1 LLMQLRLQQMKQ
13 KWLLLNK
20 HKDSMKRPR
29 VTAGP
34 FSFSD
39 YSLNMR
45 VIGLTGGI
53 GCGKSLAA
61 QYFAELGALVIDAD
75 QLARAAIERGSDG
88 FDEVVALFGD
98 SILKDGNI
106 DRRALGELIFKDPK
120 AKAQLENI
128 IHPFVRREFEG
139 AVASLKGDEVLVYEI
154 PLLVETKA
162 HERFDVVIT
171 VESEMENRIARLRG
185 RGMHI
190 SEIEGRVAAQAT
202 REQRIEVAD
211 FLIENDG
218 TEDELL
224 RQVENI
230 WDSLHDNK

>member
-1 LLMQLRLQQMKQ
+1 
-13 KWLLLNK
+13 
-20 HKDSMKRPR
+20 
-29 VTAGP
+29 
-34 FSFSD
+34 
-39 YSLNMR
+39 MR

-75 QLARAAIERGSDG
+75 QLARAAIDRGTYG
-88 FDEVVALFGD
+88 FDEVVTLFGD

-106 DRRALGELIFKDPK
+106 DRRALGDLIFKDPI
-120 AKAQLENI
+120 AKTKLENI
-128 IHPFVRREFEG
+128 IHPFVRKEFEE
-139 AVASLKGDEVLVYEI
+139 AVASLKGDQVLVYEI
-154 PLLVETKA
+154 PLLVETGA

-190 SEIEGRVAAQAT
+190 SEIEGRIAAQAT

>member
-1 LLMQLRLQQMKQ
+1 
-13 KWLLLNK
+13 
-20 HKDSMKRPR
+20 
-29 VTAGP
+29 
-34 FSFSD
+34 
-39 YSLNMR
+39 MR

-61 QYFAELGALVIDAD
+61 QYFAELGAMVIDAD

-88 FDEVVALFGD
+88 FDVVVTIFGD
-98 SILKDGNI
+98 GILKDGNI
-106 DRRALGELIFKDPK
+106 DRRALGDLIFKDPT
-120 AKAQLENI
+120 AKEKLENI
-128 IHPFVRREFEG
+128 IHPFVRREFEE
-139 AVASLKGDEVLVYEI
+139 AVASLKGDQLLVYEI
-154 PLLVETKA
+154 PLLVETNS

-190 SEIEGRVAAQAT
+190 SEIEGRIAAQAT
-202 REQRIEVAD
+202 REQRIEIAD

-218 TEDELL
+218 SEDELL

>member
-1 LLMQLRLQQMKQ
+1 
-13 KWLLLNK
+13 
-20 HKDSMKRPR
+20 MKRPR
-29 VTAGP
+29 VSAWP

-39 YSLNMR
+39 YYLGMR

-88 FDEVVALFGD
+88 FDEVVTLFGD
-98 SILKDGNI
+98 WILKDGNI
-106 DRRALGELIFKDPK
+106 DRRALGELIFKDPA
-120 AKAQLENI
+120 AKKQLESI
-128 IHPFVRREFEG
+128 IHPFVRREFEE
-139 AVASLKGDEVLVYEI
+139 AVASLKGDQVLVYEI
-154 PLLVETKA
+154 PLLVETGA

-171 VESEMENRIARLRG
+171 VESEMENRVARLRG
-185 RGMHI
+185 RGMHT

-218 TEDELL
+218 SEDELL

-230 WDSLHDNK
+230 WDSLHDN

>member
-1 LLMQLRLQQMKQ
+1 
-13 KWLLLNK
+13 
-20 HKDSMKRPR
+20 MKRPR

-39 YSLNMR
+39 YSLGMR

-88 FDEVVALFGD
+88 FDEVVTLLGD

-106 DRRALGELIFKDPK
+106 DRRALGELIFKDPA
-120 AKAQLENI
+120 AKKQLESI
-128 IHPFVRREFEG
+128 IHPFVRREFEE
-139 AVASLKGDEVLVYEI
+139 AVASLKGDQVLVYEI
-154 PLLVETKA
+154 PLLVETGA

-171 VESEMENRIARLRG
+171 VESEMESRVARLRR

-190 SEIEGRVAAQAT
+190 SEIEGRIAAQAT

-218 TEDELL
+218 SEDELL

-230 WDSLHDNK
+230 WDSLHDN

>member
-1 LLMQLRLQQMKQ
+1 
-13 KWLLLNK
+13 
-20 HKDSMKRPR
+20 
-29 VTAGP
+29 
-34 FSFSD
+34 
-39 YSLNMR
+39 MR

-75 QLARAAIERGSDG
+75 QLARSAIERGSDG

-98 SILKDGNI
+98 SILKDGSI
-106 DRRALGELIFKDPK
+106 DRRALGELIFKDPV
-120 AKAQLENI
+120 AKKQLENI
-128 IHPFVRREFEG
+128 IHPFVRREFEE
-139 AVASLKGDEVLVYEI
+139 AVASLKGDQVLVYEI
-154 PLLVETKA
+154 PLLVETGA
-162 HERFDVVIT
+162 QERFDVVIT
-171 VESEMENRIARLRG
+171 VESEMENRIARLRA

-218 TEDELL
+218 SEDELL

>member
-1 LLMQLRLQQMKQ
+1 
-13 KWLLLNK
+13 
-20 HKDSMKRPR
+20 MKRPR

-39 YSLNMR
+39 YSLGMR

-61 QYFAELGALVIDAD
+61 QYFAELGAIVIDAD

-88 FDEVVALFGD
+88 FDEVVTLFGD

-106 DRRALGELIFKDPK
+106 DRRALGELIFKDPA
-120 AKAQLENI
+120 AKKQLESI
-128 IHPFVRREFEG
+128 IHPFVRREFEE
-139 AVASLKGDEVLVYEI
+139 AVASLKGGQVLVYEI
-154 PLLVETKA
+154 PLLVETGA

-171 VESEMENRIARLRG
+171 VESEMENRVERLRG

-190 SEIEGRVAAQAT
+190 SEIEGRIAAQAT

-218 TEDELL
+218 SEDELL

-230 WDSLHDNK
+230 WDSLHDN

>member
-1 LLMQLRLQQMKQ
+1 
-13 KWLLLNK
+13 
-20 HKDSMKRPR
+20 
-29 VTAGP
+29 
-34 FSFSD
+34 
-39 YSLNMR
+39 MR

-88 FDEVVALFGD
+88 FDEVVAIFGD
-98 SILKDGNI
+98 GILKDGNI
-106 DRRALGELIFKDPK
+106 DRRALGDLIFRDPA

-128 IHPFVRREFEG
+128 IHPFVRREFEE
-139 AVASLKGDEVLVYEI
+139 AVASLKGDQVLVYEI

-162 HERFDVVIT
+162 HEKFDVVIT

-218 TEDELL
+218 SEDELL

>member
-1 LLMQLRLQQMKQ
+1 
-13 KWLLLNK
+13 
-20 HKDSMKRPR
+20 
-29 VTAGP
+29 
-34 FSFSD
+34 
-39 YSLNMR
+39 MR

-88 FDEVVALFGD
+88 FDEVVAIFGD
-98 SILKDGNI
+98 GILKDGNI
-106 DRRALGELIFKDPK
+106 YRRALGDLIFKDPT

-128 IHPFVRREFEG
+128 IHPFVRREFEE
-139 AVASLKGDEVLVYEI
+139 AVASLKGDQVLVYEI

-171 VESEMENRIARLRG
+171 VESEMENRVARLRG

-218 TEDELL
+218 SEDELL

-230 WDSLHDNK
+230 WDSLHDN

>member
-1 LLMQLRLQQMKQ
+1 
-13 KWLLLNK
+13 
-20 HKDSMKRPR
+20 
-29 VTAGP
+29 
-34 FSFSD
+34 
-39 YSLNMR
+39 MR

-88 FDEVVALFGD
+88 FDEVVTLFGD

-106 DRRALGELIFKDPK
+106 DRRALGDLIFKDPV
-120 AKAQLENI
+120 AKKQLENI
-128 IHPFVRREFEG
+128 IHPFVRREFEE
-139 AVASLKGDEVLVYEI
+139 AVTSLKGDQILVYEI
-154 PLLVETKA
+154 PLLVETGA
-162 HERFDVVIT
+162 QERFDVVIT

-185 RGMHI
+185 RRMHI

-218 TEDELL
+218 SEDELL

-230 WDSLHDNK
+230 WDSLHDKK

>member
-1 LLMQLRLQQMKQ
+1 
-13 KWLLLNK
+13 
-20 HKDSMKRPR
+20 
-29 VTAGP
+29 
-34 FSFSD
+34 
-39 YSLNMR
+39 MR

-88 FDEVVALFGD
+88 FDEVVAIFGD

-120 AKAQLENI
+120 AKEQLENI
-128 IHPFVRREFEG
+128 VHPFVRREFEE
-139 AVASLKGDEVLVYEI
+139 AVASLKGDQVLVYEI

-171 VESEMENRIARLRG
+171 VESKMENRIARLRG
-185 RGMHI
+185 RGMHF
-190 SEIEGRVAAQAT
+190 SEIEGRIAAQAT

-230 WDSLHDNK
+230 WDSLHDN

>member
-1 LLMQLRLQQMKQ
+1 
-13 KWLLLNK
+13 
-20 HKDSMKRPR
+20 MKRPR

-39 YSLNMR
+39 YSLGMR

-88 FDEVVALFGD
+88 FDEVVTLLGD

-106 DRRALGELIFKDPK
+106 DRRALGELIFKDPA
-120 AKAQLENI
+120 AKKQLESI
-128 IHPFVRREFEG
+128 IHPFVRREFEE
-139 AVASLKGDEVLVYEI
+139 AVASLKGDQVLVYEI
-154 PLLVETKA
+154 PLLVETGA

-171 VESEMENRIARLRG
+171 VESEMENRVARLRG

-190 SEIEGRVAAQAT
+190 SEIEGRIAAQAT

-218 TEDELL
+218 SEDELL

-230 WDSLHDNK
+230 WDSLHDN

>member
-1 LLMQLRLQQMKQ
+1 
-13 KWLLLNK
+13 
-20 HKDSMKRPR
+20 
-29 VTAGP
+29 
-34 FSFSD
+34 
-39 YSLNMR
+39 MR

-106 DRRALGELIFKDPK
+106 NRRALGDLVFKDPI
-120 AKAQLENI
+120 AKTKLENI
-128 IHPFVRREFEG
+128 IHPFVRREFEE
-139 AVASLKGDEVLVYEI
+139 AVASLNGDQVLVYEI
-154 PLLVETKA
+154 PLLVETNA
-162 HERFDVVIT
+162 HEKFDLVIT

-190 SEIEGRVAAQAT
+190 SEIEGRIAAQAT

-218 TEDELL
+218 SEDELL

>member
-1 LLMQLRLQQMKQ
+1 
-13 KWLLLNK
+13 
-20 HKDSMKRPR
+20 MKRPR

-39 YSLNMR
+39 YSLSMR

-106 DRRALGELIFKDPK
+106 DRRALGELIFKDPT
-120 AKAQLENI
+120 AKKKLENI

-139 AVASLKGDEVLVYEI
+139 AVASLKGDQVLVYEI
-154 PLLVETKA
+154 PLLVETNS

-190 SEIEGRVAAQAT
+190 SEIEGRIAAQAT

-218 TEDELL
+218 SEDELL

>member
-1 LLMQLRLQQMKQ
+1 
-13 KWLLLNK
+13 
-20 HKDSMKRPR
+20 
-29 VTAGP
+29 
-34 FSFSD
+34 
-39 YSLNMR
+39 MR

-53 GCGKSLAA
+53 GCGKSLAV

-88 FDEVVALFGD
+88 FDEVVTIFGD
-98 SILKDGNI
+98 GILKDGNI
-106 DRRALGELIFKDPK
+106 DRRALGDLIFKDPT

-128 IHPFVRREFEG
+128 IHPFVRREFEE
-139 AVASLKGDEVLVYEI
+139 AVASLKGDQVLVYEI
-154 PLLVETKA
+154 PLLVETGA
-162 HERFDVVIT
+162 HQRFDVVIT
-171 VESEMENRIARLRG
+171 VESEMENRVARLRA

-190 SEIEGRVAAQAT
+190 SEIEGRMAAQAT

-230 WDSLHDNK
+230 WDSLHDN